1 MKKLVVGILHVGY
14 WLMYLFLIFLLF
26 AFATI
31 HNNHR
36 PHSIFLAAMVS
47 PIGLFGII
55 PGALGFYSFYFLLF
69 KKYVQQKKLLKLCIA
84 AVIVSIASAIISEI
98 AVYIILQGRFV
109 NWTVDT
115 CISMGLF
122 VAFIAFVNGIL
133 GLVLKACINWLDEIQ
148 KRAELDKR
156 NYEMELALM
165 KAQINPHFLF
175 NTINNIDGLIQQD
188 PAKASLYLNKLS
200 DIMRFMLY
208 ETKTDKI
215 PISKELAYIE
225 KYVELQKIRTNNSN
239 YAFLEINTDGSNVLI
254 DPMLFIPFIENA
266 FKHVENKK
274 TENAIRIV
282 FNIEKGKIVFDCK
295 NYFVSNTLTNKEE
308 GGLGNNLIKRRL
320 DLLYPEKHT
329 LTIDTANNIY
339 SVQLIIN

>member
-1 MKKLVVGILHVGY
+1 MKKLVVGVLHVGY

-26 AFATI
+26 GFATI
-31 HNNHR
+31 NNNHR
-36 PHSIFLAAMVS
+36 PPNILLAAMRS
-47 PIGLFGII
+47 PIGLFGVI
-55 PGALGFYSFYFLLF
+55 PGVLGFYSFYFLLF
-69 KKYVQQKKLLKLCIA
+69 KKYVQQKKLLKLCIGA
-84 AVIVSIASAIISEI
+84 FIVSIASAVISEI

-122 VAFIAFVNGIL
+122 IAFITFVNGIL
-133 GLVLKACINWLDEIQ
+133 ALVLKACINWLEEIQ

-188 PAKASLYLNKLS
+188 PAKGSLYLNKLS

-225 KYVELQKIRTNNSN
+225 KYIELQKIRTNNPN
-239 YAFLEINTDGSNVLI
+239 YASLEINNDESNVMI
-254 DPMLFIPFIENA
+254 DPMLFIPFVENA

-274 TENAIRIV
+274 TENAIRII
-282 FNIEKGKIVFDCK
+282 FNIEKGKINFDCQ
-295 NYFVSNTLTNKEE
+295 NYFAASTFTNTEE
-308 GGLGNNLIKRRL
+308 GGLGNKLIKRRL
-320 DLLYPEKHT
+320 DLLYPGKHS
-329 LTIDTANNIY
+329 LTISMEHNIY
-339 SVQLIIN
+339 NVHLTI